1 MTFEARR
8 PPTRNGSG
16 SRPPTSRFQEG
27 SMNDRTS
34 AAPPPRFLGPNELRD
49 HESQFYGDQSEPQ
62 WQRRDRPYST
72 TAHTETVAGPRASRS
87 SDDRP
92 RLAQKKSSGFFSRVR
107 DALFSRSTAQGQ
119 PPEQAQGQ
127 AQTHKQ
133 QEVRKK
139 HSSLQE
145 PIQPPRPG
153 YLHTARSQSEINI
166 PQIMPQLGSSTDRP
180 SRDDVMASYKELMAT
195 GFFQSHA
202 IQSTRHAGPAG
213 ARQAQAPAMPTITGS
228 PYPPRRVS
236 SVNAPTAYEPQSPAM
251 ASPQPQ
257 QPRDRSSRG
266 LTRAAPHPLT
276 AAPSI
281 PELREKG
288 SRYALRGRKRTRD
301 VDDTPLAS
309 PADSVTNTTSNSTS
323 TGYFAQ
329 PLKRVAKKLRKMP
342 SSTTPSIDNTP
353 SSSLEIQPPAPTAP
367 VAPDGVVRLV
377 PSLSSGGTLHQDSR
391 AVRLR
396 SPSPATAELLT
407 SDQEAHRKPRRTFSG
422 SLRGRSN
429 ANRLAKRA
437 SATQVNA
444 SGYAEPRSS
453 TQKQNVLGQWQRV
466 SLEDALTPNLR
477 SSNESPSRSNESPR
491 RSREIREVKDAQA
504 QKTLPPMLKV
514 VPDANRGIP
523 SVPLIPERW
532 HGTGKAYHLRD
543 RGQSVEIARG
553 AGGRRQGL
561 GNGVNSIR
569 DVNGAGMSVNVSRK
583 GERYGKENAAMDV
596 DSDGDVEMERWRIG
610 SAV

>member
-1 MTFEARR
+1 MTFEPRP

-34 AAPPPRFLGPNELRD
+34 AAPPAQFLGSGELME
-49 HESQFYGDQSEPQ
+49 HESQVYGDQSESQ

-72 TAHTETVAGPRASRS
+72 TAQMETVAGQRASRS
-87 SDDRP
+87 SDERP
-92 RLAQKKSSGFFSRVR
+92 RMAHKKTSGFFSRVR
-107 DALFSRSTAQGQ
+107 DALFSRGAAQAQ
-119 PPEQAQGQ
+119 SSEEVQGQ

-133 QEVRKK
+133 QEVRRK

-153 YLHTARSQSEINI
+153 YLHPARSQSEINI
-166 PQIMPQLGSSTDRP
+166 PQIVPQMGSSTDRP

-213 ARQAQAPAMPTITGS
+213 ARQPQPPAMPTIAGS
-228 PYPPRRVS
+228 PYPPRRAS
-236 SVNAPTAYEPQSPAM
+236 SVHAPTDYEPPSPAM
-251 ASPQPQ
+251 TSPKPQ
-257 QPRDRSSRG
+257 QPRARSSRDFA
-266 LTRAAPHPLT
+266 RPARPPLT
-276 AAPSI
+276 AAPSV
-281 PELREKG
+281 PELRERG

-309 PADSVTNTTSNSTS
+309 PADPQASTTSNSTS

-342 SSTTPSIDNTP
+342 SSTTPSVDNTAA
-353 SSSLEIQPPAPTAP
+353 SSLETQAPAPTGQ
-367 VAPDGVVRLV
+367 VAPDGIIRLV
-377 PSLSSGGTLHQDSR
+377 PSLSSGGTLYQDSR

-396 SPSPATAELLT
+396 SPSPAPAELLT
-407 SDQEAHRKPRRTFSG
+407 SDRDAHRKPRRTFSG

-437 SATQVNA
+437 SATPVQTTSYV
-444 SGYAEPRSS
+444 EPRSS
-453 TQKQNVLGQWQRV
+453 TQKQNALGQWQRV
-466 SLEDALTPNLR
+466 SLEDTLTRPDMR
-477 SSNESPSRSNESPR
+477 SSNESPR
-491 RSREIREVKDAQA
+491 RSNEGPRRAREIRNVKEV
-504 QKTLPPMLKV
+504 QKTLPPPILKV
-514 VPDANRGIP
+514 VPDANTGIP

-532 HGTGKAYHLRD
+532 HGTGQAYHLRD

-553 AGGRRQGL
+553 AGVRRQGL
-561 GNGVNSIR
+561 GNGVDSIR
-569 DVNGAGMSVNVSRK
+569 GVNTSGANVGRK
-583 GERYGKENAAMDV
+583 GDRYGKENKAMARDG
-596 DSDGDVEMERWRIG
+596 DGDGDVDMESWRIG